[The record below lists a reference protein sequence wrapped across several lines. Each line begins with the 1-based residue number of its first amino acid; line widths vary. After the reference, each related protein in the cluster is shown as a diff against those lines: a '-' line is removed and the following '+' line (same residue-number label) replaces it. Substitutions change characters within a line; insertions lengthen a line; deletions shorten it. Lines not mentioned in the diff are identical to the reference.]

1 MRVAGTPVGWNCSK
15 CGGLWILD
23 HDSSGLTTPEGL
35 FEEIQVASD
44 SDSRAGTCPQGHG
57 FLTRAQTHLDG
68 GFYLERCSVCS
79 GVWFDSGEWQRV
91 SAAGLAGGLFE
102 IWTEPWQRAQ
112 MEKQAVGAYSKK
124 LQNELGPDVVA
135 KLESLADDLRSHP
148 SRSLALGYFMR
159 LVSGNKHE

>member
-1 MRVAGTPVGWNCSK
+1 
-15 CGGLWILD
+15 
-23 HDSSGLTTPEGL
+23 
-35 FEEIQVASD
+35 
-44 SDSRAGTCPQGHG
+44 
-57 FLTRAQTHLDG
+57 
-68 GFYLERCSVCS
+68 
-79 GVWFDSGEWQRV
+79 
-91 SAAGLAGGLFE
+91 
-102 IWTEPWQRAQ
+102 